1 MDGLHR
7 QPPFKKQWV
16 ILGHIK
22 IYVYTC
28 SHTEMTIDYSIFN
41 YSVPAE
47 WYEGVYADKR
57 ECCKAARSFC
67 LLHNSRHNSNL
78 ANGSKLIDGSNLVN
92 GSNLID
98 GSGPHSEP
106 HNGPHSGPHSGPHN
120 GPHNECWLFIHG
132 YRGIPGEL
140 VRPAIDLY
148 EAGFDVFVPRLPGH
162 GTSWQDFTRTRSRDW
177 MGLAE
182 NALKDLSRRY
192 DKVHLLGHSMGTA
205 MAAILS
211 AGGKNNSRKTG
222 SNITKSSKE
231 TGINT
236 TESNDKIGRI
246 VYACPSFENTQMTLP
261 ARILLKVL
269 SPFVPRVNC
278 GWHPSSKYHFHY
290 EGAANGSKTNGS
302 KTNVSKTNG
311 QTQNDY
317 MFMGKEYW
325 TWFFTKQ
332 LGDYYSLLK
341 QGLSAISESDHEH
354 LVICPGK
361 DKRISMPSLELYRK
375 AMRGG
380 GKEKEKEKEKGKD
393 EGEGKGEG
401 KSESKGKEKGQENSL
416 IIANG
421 THCIFYDKDPEA
433 EEEAVNA
440 ILKFAKGDHQ

>member
-67 LLHNSRHNSNL
+67 LLHKSRSDSDLANGSNL
-78 ANGSKLIDGSNLVN
+78 ANGSKLDNDSNLANGSNLINDSDLAN

-98 GSGPHSEP
+98 GSGPHSE
-106 HNGPHSGPHSGPHN
+106 
-120 GPHNECWLFIHG
+120 PHNECWLFIHG

-211 AGGKNNSRKTG
+211 AGGKNNNRKTG
-222 SNITKSSKE
+222 SNITDNSKETGSNITDSSKE

-236 TESNDKIGRI
+236 TKSNDKIGRI

-290 EGAANGSKTNGS
+290 EGAANGSKTNVS

-380 GKEKEKEKEKGKD
+380 EKEKEKG
-393 EGEGKGEG
+393 
-401 KSESKGKEKGQENSL
+401 KGKEKGQENSL

>member
-67 LLHNSRHNSNL
+67 LLHKSRSDSDL
-78 ANGSKLIDGSNLVN
+78 AN

-98 GSGPHSEP
+98 GSEPHSE
-106 HNGPHSGPHSGPHN
+106 PHN

-211 AGGKNNSRKTG
+211 AGGKNNNRKTG
-222 SNITKSSKE
+222 SNTTESSKETGSNITDNSKETGNNTTESSKE

-290 EGAANGSKTNGS
+290 EGAANGSKTNVS
-302 KTNVSKTNG
+302 KTNGSKTNG

-380 GKEKEKEKEKGKD
+380 GKEKGKD

-401 KSESKGKEKGQENSL
+401 KSDGKGKEKGQENSL

-440 ILKFAKGDHQ
+440 ILEFAKGDHQ

>member
-1 MDGLHR
+1 
-7 QPPFKKQWV
+7 
-16 ILGHIK
+16 
-22 IYVYTC
+22 
-28 SHTEMTIDYSIFN
+28 MTIDYSIFN

-67 LLHNSRHNSNL
+67 LLHKSRSD
-78 ANGSKLIDGSNLVN
+78 SDLVN
-92 GSNLID
+92 GSNLVNDGDLID
-98 GSGPHSEP
+98 GSE
-106 HNGPHSGPHSGPHN
+106 PHSGPHN
-120 GPHNECWLFIHG
+120 DSPNECWLFLHG

-222 SNITKSSKE
+222 SNTTDSSKE
-231 TGINT
+231 TGSNT
-236 TESNDKIGRI
+236 TGGNDKIGRI

-290 EGAANGSKTNGS
+290 EGAANVSKKNVSKKNGSETNG
-302 KTNVSKTNG
+302 SKTNG

-361 DKRISMPSLELYRK
+361 DRRISMPSLELYRK

-380 GKEKEKEKEKGKD
+380 GKEKGKD

-401 KSESKGKEKGQENSL
+401 KSDGKGKEKGKEKGQENSL